1 MISDPVK
8 HIFIILSFT
17 FAPKI
22 PPEAKGQVMGVLL
35 IVLSSKILSYWLSFL
50 DSSQPIESLFTKS

>member
-1 MISDPVK
+1 MISDPFK

-17 FAPKI
+17 LCTQI

-35 IVLSSKILSYWLSFL
+35 IVLSSKILSYWISFL
-50 DSSQPIESLFTKS
+50 YSSQLIESLFTKS